1 MKTTILL
8 DEANESNS
16 RIVADQIESLSNS
29 VANGKKKFSC
39 TQCLKNFSSK
49 QCLKEH
55 VYTHTNEKPYVCKCC
70 KKKFRHASQFTLH
83 KKTHGAA
90 SKLIWVKLSDLLKN
104 YIEQTDHIFE
114 FFEKINLPPIS
125 GPQESKLPGIETLIQ
140 RLSSV

>member
-8 DEANESNS
+8 DETKESNS
-16 RIVADQIESLSNS
+16 QIVEGQIESLSIS
-29 VANGKKKFSC
+29 VVNGKKKFTC
-39 TQCLKNFSSK
+39 VQCLKNFSSK

-104 YIEQTDHIFE
+104 YREQTDDIFE
-114 FFEKINLPPIS
+114 FVEKINLPPLS
-125 GPQESKLPGIETLIQ
+125 GPQEFKIPDIRTLVQ
-140 RLSSV
+140 RLNSV